1 MEPVTESAYIN
12 RSTFADRVSI
22 MSNLFGAPLLLGL
35 VAFLIGW
42 LAAKFS
48 AYIGKRAIALEA
60 PTQHRTIRGLEATL
74 RVNKKDAEAT
84 TEKLLASTQELET
97 LRKSLND
104 LEQTQQICEE
114 EMECLRLAVKSESSK
129 VVELRRNLTDHAEET
144 IRARV
149 VARDSKTELSV
160 LKAGASV
167 MSDEL
172 SGIFEDG
179 NDPEGDCIPA
189 LDEESVDVPNTDGSA
204 PGSTQAKPFMSDC

>member
-1 MEPVTESAYIN
+1 MEPVIESAYIN

-48 AYIGKRAIALEA
+48 AYVGKRALALEA
-60 PTQHRTIRGLEATL
+60 PAQHRTIRGLEATL
-74 RVNKKDAEAT
+74 RVAKKDAET
-84 TEKLLASTQELET
+84 STEKLAASTQELET
-97 LRKSLND
+97 LRTSLNE

-114 EMECLRLAVKSESSK
+114 EMECLRQAVKSESSK

-149 VARDSKTELSV
+149 SARDSKTELSV
-160 LKAGASV
+160 LKAGESV

-172 SGIFEDG
+172 TDIFDDA
-179 NDPEGDCIPA
+179 NDSEGYCNPA
-189 LDEESVDVPNTDGSA
+189 PGEESLDEPNTDGSA
-204 PGSTQAKPFMSDC
+204 PGSTQAKTFMSDC